1 MWYNTFGA
9 YLFALF
15 LHMNPTEPQNI
26 RNVAVIAHVDH
37 GKTTLVDFL
46 LKQSHTFRDNEDIMN
61 QTTILDS
68 NPLERERGITILAKN
83 TGIYYNDKKINII
96 DTPGHAD
103 FSGEVER
110 TLNMADGALL
120 IIDAQEGPMPQTK
133 FVLKK
138 ALELGLKIIVVINK
152 IDKQLANI
160 PHTIERTNDLF
171 LELATDVEHL
181 EFPII
186 YAIGREGKAGL
197 TVEETL
203 SSTSL
208 TPLFEKIIEYIPAPS
223 VEEGPFQLLVTS
235 LDYDSHKGKHVIG
248 RIKRGFAKK
257 GVSVSLLHE
266 SGTKSGRIDSLAI
279 TYGLKKIDVEEVG
292 PGEIVDITGISD
304 ATIGDT
310 ITDPTTPV
318 ALPRISVEEP
328 TIKIAIGPNTSPFAG
343 REGKFTTS
351 RQILERLQKELE
363 TNVALRLET
372 IGDRFVLSGRGELH
386 LSVLIETLRREGYE
400 FEVGRP
406 QVITKMV
413 DGVEMEPVEDVIVD
427 VPDEY
432 VGSVSQ
438 EMGKRK
444 GSMTNME
451 PDNKGNTRLEYTISS
466 KNLLGVRSD
475 LLTLTKGTTVINT
488 MLNGYQS
495 LTPNLEK
502 MRNGVLIASEG
513 GQVLAYGLGNAQER
527 GITFVEPGTE
537 VYEGMVVGIQNRQD
551 DIEVNVTKEKKQT
564 NMRSKGEGVKTILT
578 PPLLMSLEQYLDFLE
593 DDELLEVTPKNL
605 RPRKKYLSRI
615 DRVRAGR

>member
-1 MWYNTFGA
+1 
-9 YLFALF
+9 
-15 LHMNPTEPQNI
+15 MNPTTPENI

-46 LKQSHTFRDNEDIMN
+46 LKQSHTFRENEEVMQ

-83 TGIYYNDKKINII
+83 TGISYKDKKINII

-181 EFPII
+181 EFPIV

-197 TVEETL
+197 TVEEAL
-203 SSTSL
+203 ASDSL
-208 TPLFEKIIEYIPAPS
+208 TPLFEKIIAYIPAPTT
-223 VEEGPFQLLVTS
+223 EEGPFQMLVTS

-257 GVSVSLLHE
+257 GSAVTLLHE
-266 SGTKSGRIDSLAI
+266 SGTKTARIDSLAI
-279 TYGLKKIDVEEVG
+279 TYGLKKIDVDEVE
-292 PGEIVDITGISD
+292 PGEIVDITGIAD

-310 ITDPTTPV
+310 IADPASPD

-351 RQILERLQKELE
+351 RQILERLEKELE
-363 TNVALRLET
+363 TNVALRLENV
-372 IGDRFVLSGRGELH
+372 GDRFILSGRGELH

-406 QVITKMV
+406 QVITKIV
-413 DGVEMEPVEDVIVD
+413 DGVEMEPVEDVIID

-432 VGSVSQ
+432 VGAITQ
-438 EMGKRK
+438 ELGQRK
-444 GSMTNME
+444 GAMSNME
-451 PDNKGNTRLEYTISS
+451 QDGKGNTRLEYSIPS

-475 LLTLTKGTTVINT
+475 LLTLTKGTAVVNT
-488 MLNGYQS
+488 MLSGYQQ

-502 MRNGVLIASEG
+502 LRNGVLIASEG
-513 GQVLAYGLGNAQER
+513 GQALAYGLGNAQER
-527 GITFVEPGTE
+527 GITFIDPGVE
-537 VYEGMVVGIQNRQD
+537 VYEGMIVGLQNRQD
-551 DIEVNVTKEKKQT
+551 DIEINVTKEKKQT

-578 PPLLMSLEQYLDFLE
+578 PPLIMSLEQYLDFLE
-593 DDELLEVTPKNL
+593 DDELLEVTPHNL
-605 RPRKKYLSRI
+605 RPRKKYLTKI
-615 DRVRAGR
+615 DRVRSGRSN